1 MKRLCAASV
10 FALLSLCT
18 TASWAGFG
26 NHYTNGV
33 EGIRAASL
41 PPPGL
46 YFRLYNV
53 YYSAGDLKDT
63 NGDSL
68 GDFDLDVFAVVPR
81 LIWVSEYKLLG
92 ADYFA
97 DVIIPLV
104 NTDVSL
110 GMGNATLFDDD
121 KFGLGDIAVEPF
133 GLSWHGDRYDAS
145 FAAGVYL
152 PVGEYD
158 ETEPASPGLNY
169 WTGMITAGGTYYL
182 DQAKTWSASILA
194 RYEFH
199 GENDDTDMT
208 NGDDFHFEWGIGKK
222 LAQFWEIG
230 AAGYCQWQVSDDS
243 GKGATDSRDRVYA
256 AGPEINY
263 FIASLKTNATLRYV
277 TEFGAEDRSEG
288 DLAALIFTH
297 IF

>member
-1 MKRLCAASV
+1 MKRVCAAGLFV
-10 FALLSLCT
+10 LLSLCT
-18 TASWAGFG
+18 TTSWAGFG
-26 NHYTNGV
+26 SHYTNGV

-41 PPPGL
+41 PPPGV

-53 YYSAGDLKDT
+53 FYSAGDLNDT
-63 NGDSL
+63 NGNSF

-81 LIWVSEYKLLG
+81 LIWITNYKLLG

-97 DVIIPLV
+97 DIIVPLV
-104 NTDVSL
+104 NTDISF
-110 GMGNATLFDDD
+110 GMGNVTLFNDG

-133 GLSWHGDRYDAS
+133 GLSWHGDRYDGS
-145 FAAGVYL
+145 LAAAVYL

-169 WTGMITAGGTYYL
+169 WTGMLTAGATYYL

-208 NGDDFHFEWGIGKK
+208 NGDDFHFEWGVGKK

-243 GKGATDSRDRVYA
+243 GTGATDSRDQVYA
-256 AGPEINY
+256 AGPEVNY
-263 FIASLKTNATLRYV
+263 FIAPLKTNVTFRYV
-277 TEFGAEDRSEG
+277 MEFGAEDRSEG
-288 DLAALIFTH
+288 DLAALVFTYIF
-297 IF
+297 

>member
-1 MKRLCAASV
+1 MKRVVVASLFILVSACA
-10 FALLSLCT
+10 

-26 NHYTNGV
+26 SHYTNGV

-53 YYSAGDLKDT
+53 YYGSDDLK
-63 NGDSL
+63 NPSGDSV

-81 LIWVSEYKLLG
+81 LIWITDYKILG

-97 DVIIPLV
+97 DVIVPLV
-104 NTDVSL
+104 GTDISFGAG
-110 GMGNATLFDDD
+110 GMTLFDDD
-121 KFGLGDIAVEPF
+121 SFGVGDIAIEPF
-133 GLSWHGDRYDAS
+133 GLSWHGERYDAS

-152 PVGEYD
+152 PTGEYGA
-158 ETEPASPGLNY
+158 TEPASPGLNY

-182 DQAKTWSASILA
+182 DLAKTWSASILA

-199 GENDDTDMT
+199 GENDDTDFT

-222 LAQFWEIG
+222 LAQFWEVG

-243 GKGATDSRDRVYA
+243 GTGATDSRDQVFA

-263 FIASLKTNATLRYV
+263 FVAPLKTNVTLRYLM
-277 TEFGAEDRSEG
+277 EFGAEDRSEG
-288 DLAALIFTH
+288 DVAALVFTYIF
-297 IF
+297 

>member
-1 MKRLCAASV
+1 MKRV
-10 FALLSLCT
+10 FAACLFVLFSACST
-18 TASWAGFG
+18 TVWAGFG

-41 PPPGL
+41 PPPGY

-53 YYSAGDLKDT
+53 FYSASDLKDA
-63 NGDSL
+63 NGDTL
-68 GDFDLDVFAVVPR
+68 GNFDLDVFALVPR
-81 LIWVSEYKLLG
+81 FIWITNYKILG

-97 DVIIPLV
+97 DVIVPLV
-104 NTDVSL
+104 STDISL
-110 GMGNATLFDDD
+110 GMGHVTLFNDD
-121 KFGLGDIAVEPF
+121 KFGLGDIVVEPF

-145 FAAGVYL
+145 AAAGAYL
-152 PVGEYD
+152 PVGQYD
-158 ETEPASPGLNY
+158 RTEPASPGNNY
-169 WTGMITAGGTYYL
+169 WTGLLTAGATYYL

-243 GKGATDSRDRVYA
+243 GAGATDSRDRVYA
-256 AGPEINY
+256 AGPEVNY
-263 FIASLKTNATLRYV
+263 FIAPLKTNVTFRYV
-277 TEFGAEDRSEG
+277 MEFGAEDRSEG
-288 DLAALIFTH
+288 NLAALVFTYIF
-297 IF
+297 